1 MKIAMMTN
9 NYKPFIGGVPVSIE
23 RLTDSL
29 RGMGHEVVVFA
40 PTYENMEEEEGV
52 VRYRSLVKSVCKG
65 AAVPDGLDPA
75 IERAFRT
82 GNFDVIHVH
91 HPMVIGW
98 TALYLSQKYHV
109 PMVFTYHTRYEQY
122 LHYLGMSCMKD
133 MMPAYIRAFASKC
146 DGVIAPTPGMK
157 EYLEEIEVETPVSV
171 LPTGIAAEG
180 FLPKED
186 SVRSLRD
193 ELAGGKKYLFCTV
206 ARLAKEKNL
215 DFLLES
221 LSMRKRQGNVD
232 FRLALVGEGPEGE
245 RLKKYAKQLNLEE
258 EIVFAGKVPNCEI
271 KNYCAAAD
279 LFLFSSTSE
288 TQGIVSLEAM
298 AAGTPVLAVDA
309 TGTRD
314 IVEDGK
320 NGYLVKESVND
331 FTEKLNQILQG
342 GLPEMLCLRAG
353 AKVTA
358 LGYSEEATAAG
369 AVACYRDA
377 MERHWKKEQEKEREK
392 TQSAHCKSAYRLR
405 RKFLA

>member
-9 NYKPFIGGVPVSIE
+9 NYKPFIGGVPISIE

-29 RGMGHEVVVFA
+29 RSMGHEVVVFA

-52 VRYRSLVKSVCKG
+52 VRYRSLIKSVCKG

-75 IERAFRT
+75 IERAFRR
-82 GNFDVIHVH
+82 GDFDVIHVH

-98 TALYLSQKYHV
+98 TALYLSQKYQV
-109 PMVFTYHTRYEQY
+109 PVVFTYHTRYEQY
-122 LHYLGMSCMKD
+122 LHYLGMSCLKD
-133 MMPAYIRAFASKC
+133 FLPAYIRGFADRC

-157 EYLEEIEVETPVSV
+157 KYLEEIEVDTPISI

-180 FLPKED
+180 FLPEED
-186 SVRSLRD
+186 KAESLRR
-193 ELAGGKKYLFCTV
+193 ELLGDREYLFCTV

-215 DFLLES
+215 NFLLES
-221 LSMRKRQGNVD
+221 LSLRKRQGKAD
-232 FRLALVGEGPEGE
+232 FKLVLVGEGPERE
-245 RLKKYAKQLNLEE
+245 NLQKHARQLDLEE
-258 EIVFAGKVPNCEI
+258 EIIFAGKVPNCEV

-314 IVEDGK
+314 IVENGK
-320 NGYLVKESVND
+320 NGYLVNESAAD
-331 FTEKLNQILQG
+331 FAQKLDQILG
-342 GLPEMLCLRAG
+342 GGMSEMLCLRAG

-358 LGYSEEATAAG
+358 QDYSEEAVA
-369 AVACYRDA
+369 AVAAACYQAAIELR
-377 MERHWKKEQEKEREK
+377 WKKEREREEA
-392 TQSAHCKSAYRLR
+392 SARRGKAPYRLNH
-405 RKFLA
+405 KFLV

>member
-9 NYKPFIGGVPVSIE
+9 NYKPFVGGVPVSIE
-23 RLTDSL
+23 RLTDCL
-29 RGMGHEVVVFA
+29 RKLGHEVTVFA

-52 VRYRSLVKSVCKG
+52 VRYRSLIKSVCKG

-75 IERAFRT
+75 IERAFRA
-82 GNFDVIHVH
+82 GGFDIIHVH

-109 PMVFTYHTRYEQY
+109 PVVFTYHTRYEQY

-133 MMPAYIRAFASKC
+133 IMPAYIRAFAAKC
-146 DGVIAPTPGMK
+146 DGIIAPTPGMK
-157 EYLEEIEVETPVSV
+157 EYLEGIEVETPVCV

-180 FLPKED
+180 FLPDEDETRRLRKE
-186 SVRSLRD
+186 LIG
-193 ELAGGKKYLFCTV
+193 EKKYLFCTV

-221 LSMRKRQGNVD
+221 LSLRKKRGYDD
-232 FRLALVGEGPEGE
+232 FKLALVGEGPEGE
-245 RLKKYAKQLNLEE
+245 NLKKYAGRLELEE
-258 EIVFAGKVPNCEI
+258 EIVFVGKVPNCEV

-279 LFLFSSTSE
+279 LFLFSSTTE

-320 NGYLVKESVND
+320 NGYLVRESAVD
-331 FTEKLNQILQG
+331 FERKLDRILLG
-342 GLPEMLCLRAG
+342 GTTEMLCLRAG

-358 LGYSEEATAAG
+358 LGYSEEAAALG
-369 AVACYRDA
+369 AVACYQA
-377 MERHWKKEQEKEREK
+377 AAKLHWRKEQEKEH
-392 TQSAHCKSAYRLR
+392 AAAR
-405 RKFLA
+405 RKNAYHLRGRSLT

>member
-9 NYKPFIGGVPVSIE
+9 NYKPFVGGVPISIE

-29 RGMGHEVVVFA
+29 RKAGHEVVVFA

-52 VRYRSLVKSVCKG
+52 VRYRSLIRSVCKG

-75 IERAFRT
+75 IERTFRT

-109 PMVFTYHTRYEQY
+109 PVVFTYHTRYEQY

-133 MMPAYIRAFASKC
+133 VMPAYIRAFAAKC

-157 EYLEEIEVETPVSV
+157 EYLEEIEVEAPVSV
-171 LPTGIAAEG
+171 LPTGIAADG
-180 FLPKED
+180 FLPEEET
-186 SVRSLRD
+186 VRRLRE
-193 ELAGGKKYLFCTV
+193 ELAGDKKYLFCTV

-215 DFLLES
+215 GFLLES
-221 LSMRKRQGNVD
+221 LALRKKQGNAD
-232 FRLALVGEGPEGE
+232 FKLVLAGDGPEGE
-245 RLKKYAKQLNLEE
+245 KLKAYAEELDLKE
-258 EIVFAGKVPNCEI
+258 EIIFAGKVPNREV

-314 IVEDGK
+314 IVKNGT
-320 NGYLVKESVND
+320 NGYLVQESVSD
-331 FTEKLNQILQG
+331 FAEKLDQVLKG
-342 GLPEMLCLRAG
+342 GLEEMLCLRAG
-353 AKVTA
+353 AKATA
-358 LGYSEEATAAG
+358 RAYSED
-369 AVACYRDA
+369 AVAAEAVLSYRSA
-377 MERHWKKEQEKEREK
+377 IELRWKKERERAE
-392 TQSAHCKSAYRLR
+392 APARFKSLYRLHG
-405 RKFLA
+405 KSFI